1 MTPKPD
7 NGTTMGGGRNVF
19 LTTCWADIR
28 DARTSN
34 EARRREVA
42 DKLIRSYW
50 KPVYCYLRR
59 KGYANELAKDL
70 TQGFF
75 HDVVLGRSLF
85 ERADETRGRF
95 RALLLTALS
104 HYVTSIHRHEVAE
117 KRHPKDGI
125 VSLDDFDEVPPAAV
139 AKTMAPDGVFTYV
152 WASVLLQEVLAEVE
166 QKCSKDDKTLHWQ
179 LFYTR
184 ILEPIIAGT
193 EPESLAVLCRRLGIE
208 NPTKA
213 ANMIV
218 TVKRRLRAAV
228 KDRVRRYVDSD
239 EEAEYEI
246 RELMRIL
253 SRQCAS

>member
-1 MTPKPD
+1 
-7 NGTTMGGGRNVF
+7 MGGGRNVF
-19 LTTCWADIR
+19 LTTCWSDIR
-28 DARTSN
+28 DARTSD

-42 DKLIRSYW
+42 EKLIRSYW

-59 KGYANELAKDL
+59 KGYAKELAKDL

-85 ERADETRGRF
+85 EQADETRGRF

-104 HYVTSIHRHEVAE
+104 HYVTSVHRHEVAE
-117 KRHPKDGI
+117 KRRPKDGI
-125 VSLDDFDEVPPAAV
+125 VSFEDFDEVPPAAV
-139 AKTMAPDGVFTYV
+139 ARTMGPDAVFTYV

-166 QKCSKDDKTLHWQ
+166 QRCSQDDKTLHWQ
-179 LFYTR
+179 LFYAR
-184 ILEPIIAGT
+184 ILGPIMAGT
-193 EPESLAVLCRRLGIE
+193 EPESLARLCRRLGIK
-208 NPTKA
+208 NPAKA

-239 EEAEYEI
+239 EQAEQEI
-246 RELMRIL
+246 RDIMKIL